1 MRVCIHDNSF
11 AVLTTLRS
19 EKGIEEKEDEIMVM
33 MINEEE
39 KEKKKKEEYCMNKD
53 IYSTQL

>member
-11 AVLTTLRS
+11 AVLTTLQS
-19 EKGIEEKEDEIMVM
+19 EKGIEEKEDEIVVM

-39 KEKKKKEEYCMNKD
+39 KEKKKKEEYCMNKG
-53 IYSTQL
+53 IYST